1 MTGTGN
7 DDFFISYKGS
17 TGTDANTVN
26 AGDGDDWVMADS
38 TDTWI
43 PNASYLNGSIANA
56 FNLESLTGTWTTS
69 ENPLFGDFTIPHTT
83 AIVETTVG
91 QSEFFRVAVG
101 AGQTITIDI
110 DYGSNTAIGVTRD
123 LVVELMDSLGNI
135 IATADDSLVSNGG
148 LGSFPSSPGSVS
160 SYVPYLTYTVATAGT

>member
-123 LVVELMDSLGNI
+123 LVETMEH
-135 IATADDSLVSNGG
+135 GG
-148 LGSFPSSPGSVS
+148 IVQGRASRRAKGTLSQARRSFPRHGGFRKWQTIRAVS
-160 SYVPYLTYTVATAGT
+160 D